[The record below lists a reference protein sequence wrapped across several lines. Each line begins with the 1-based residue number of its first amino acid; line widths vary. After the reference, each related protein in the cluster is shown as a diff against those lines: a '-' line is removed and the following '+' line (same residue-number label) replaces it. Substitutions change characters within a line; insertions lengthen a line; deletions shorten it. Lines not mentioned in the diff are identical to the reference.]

1 MISKTTSAGN
11 ATFSL
16 PNRSQR
22 SRESRIQL
30 LRFLVIG
37 VSCVFVDLGIYR
49 ILVVQFGLRVD
60 VAKAISY
67 WGGVVVGFIGNKFW
81 TFRSQQKSLRE
92 PLSYFALYCVTMVA
106 NIGCN
111 RAVLS
116 ILGPNATGLAFL
128 FATGVTTCLNFIG
141 MRFLVFRRGIQSRQ
155 STEHSRSINATA
167 IPTGNVQR
175 KVA

>member
-11 ATFSL
+11 DILPL
-16 PNRSQR
+16 PNRSPQ

-37 VSCVFVDLGIYR
+37 VSCVLVDLAIYR
-49 ILVVQFGLRVD
+49 VLVVQFGLRVD

-67 WGGVVVGFIGNKFW
+67 WGGVIVGFVGNKFW

-92 PLSYFALYCVTMVA
+92 PLSYFALYCVTMGA

-111 RAVLS
+111 GAVLS
-116 ILGPNATGLAFL
+116 ILGPNATGLAFI

-155 STEHSRSINATA
+155 TEAQLRSTDETSMPKAA
-167 IPTGNVQR
+167 
-175 KVA
+175 

>member
-1 MISKTTSAGN
+1 
-11 ATFSL
+11 
-16 PNRSQR
+16 
-22 SRESRIQL
+22 

-37 VSCVFVDLGIYR
+37 VSCVFIDLGIYR
-49 ILVVQFGLRVD
+49 ALVVQFGLSVD

-67 WGGVVVGFIGNKFW
+67 WGGVIVGFVGNKFW

-92 PLSYFALYCVTMVA
+92 PLSYFALYCVTMGA

-116 ILGPNATGLAFL
+116 ILGPNATAVAFL

-141 MRFLVFRRGIQSRQ
+141 LRFLVFRNGIQSRQ
-155 STEHSRSINATA
+155 TTERSGSTSATA
-167 IPTGNVQR
+167 IQSGNVPR